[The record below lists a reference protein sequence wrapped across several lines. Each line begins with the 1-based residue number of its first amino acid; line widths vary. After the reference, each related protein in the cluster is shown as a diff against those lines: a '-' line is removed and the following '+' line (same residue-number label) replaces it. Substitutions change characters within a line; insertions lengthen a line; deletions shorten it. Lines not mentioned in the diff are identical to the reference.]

1 MTFALTIVHI
11 VVSLLLIAS
20 IMLQNKGSG
29 LGQAFGGDGAVFS
42 ARRGP
47 EKTLF
52 RATVILAVLFVG
64 VSLAVI
70 LLPQF
75 IA

>member
-1 MTFALTIVHI
+1 MLFALTIAHI
-11 VVSLLLIAS
+11 VVSLLLVAS

-29 LGQAFGGDGAVFS
+29 LGQAFGGDGAVFM

-52 RATVILAVLFVG
+52 RATVVLSVLFVLL
-64 VSLAVI
+64 SLAVI
-70 LLPQF
+70 LLPQY
-75 IA
+75 I